1 MGETENTKRKNKM
14 KDRFNYSDYERLET
28 DLKSIAVLV
37 ESLNNVT
44 DVKDEHIREN
54 CFILIADMINDK
66 AEIADDLFNNY
77 LISKKPFYKE

>member
-1 MGETENTKRKNKM
+1 M
-14 KDRFNYSDYERLET
+14 KDRFNNLDYESLET

-44 DVKDEHIREN
+44 DVKDEHIKEN